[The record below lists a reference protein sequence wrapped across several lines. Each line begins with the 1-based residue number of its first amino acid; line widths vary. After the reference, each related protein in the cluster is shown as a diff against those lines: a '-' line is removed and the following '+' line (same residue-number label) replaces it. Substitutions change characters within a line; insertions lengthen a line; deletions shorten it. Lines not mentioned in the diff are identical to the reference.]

1 MLLETDLHKCI
12 LLKRVQGPTLKR
24 VTVQLRQ
31 GERSWTQFCKGG
43 AAREHVSFPIY
54 RFTIYSS
61 FFQESCPPTHIYVY
75 MHIYIYI
82 YIYIYIHTAFIE
94 LYWTVTEPWL
104 IRHWTV
110 GFYQLIR
117 RSVFL
122 KRTKYTLFFF
132 LTNRSTDQLVKT
144 NGSVAVQSRFSHSSV
159 QLNEHARWFML
170 TGCVFYISNRS

>member
-1 MLLETDLHKCI
+1 M
-12 LLKRVQGPTLKR
+12 QGPTLKR

-61 FFQESCPPTHIYVY
+61 FLPGELSAN
-75 MHIYIYI
+75 I

-117 RSVFL
+117 KSVFL

-132 LTNRSTDQLVKT
+132 LTNRSTDQLVQT
-144 NGSVAVQSRFSHSSV
+144 NGSVAAQSRFSHSSV